1 MSQIDQ
7 IKRKKRLTWRTLSD
21 SVERWKRFL
30 ATLMGATDILPI
42 LSICKDTKIHTSQKN
57 TIINV
62 ERVIDLT
69 HGSII

>member
-30 ATLMGATDILPI
+30 ATLMGVTGISPI
-42 LSICKDTKIHTSQKN
+42 LSICKDTKIHTSQRN

-62 ERVIDLT
+62 ERAIDLT

>member
-1 MSQIDQ
+1 MD
-7 IKRKKRLTWRTLSD
+7 
-21 SVERWKRFL
+21 
-30 ATLMGATDILPI
+30 ATGISPI
-42 LSICKDTKIHTSQKN
+42 FSIYKDTKIHTSQRN